1 MNSTRLKVGLIC
13 GGTSGEHQV
22 SLISAYHIQKA
33 LDRNRFDVRMIGISQ
48 DGSWFLGD
56 SENFLENHED
66 VRKVAFTSSL
76 PVTIPE
82 RQSLVIRPENS
93 GSLDDIDVFFPIT
106 HGRL

>member
-66 VRKVAFTSSL
+66 VRKVTFLSL
-76 PVTIPE
+76 IHISEPT
-82 RQSLVIRPENS
+82 R
-93 GSLDDIDVFFPIT
+93 
-106 HGRL
+106 HA